1 MAAKPEKNPSV
12 EEFAD
17 IAGMSYEEARAELIE
32 TVQGLENPEAPLEDT
47 MKLWD
52 RGEALAGHCQKILD
66 AAQAKLAQRQAES
79 A

>member
-66 AAQAKLAQRQAES
+66 AAAAKLEARQAEN

>member
-1 MAAKPEKNPSV
+1 MAATQEKDASGA
-12 EEFAD
+12 EFAD

-52 RGEALAGHCQKILD
+52 RGEALAGHCQQILD
-66 AAQAKLAQRQAES
+66 AAQAKLAERQAES